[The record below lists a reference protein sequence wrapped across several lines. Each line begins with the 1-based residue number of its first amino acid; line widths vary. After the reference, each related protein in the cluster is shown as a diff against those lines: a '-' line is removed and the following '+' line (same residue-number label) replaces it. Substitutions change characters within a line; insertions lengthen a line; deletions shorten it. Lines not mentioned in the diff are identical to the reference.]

1 MIIQTYSDYEL
12 DIAKAIRD
20 SLKATGEH
28 LVIIPHTSNYAFIS
42 TEDNAEL
49 IVAIEAEDGSE
60 LDVAKGFQSLDDCRE
75 YARLVGKYAGF
86 PDENIDSD
94 VYEYT
99 FFQGKF
105 VEDDLGRYH
114 ISDGENIQSL
124 TEGDSVE
131 ILSEDEKWLRGEYVG
146 KAIVCFGEEDLFRVS
161 TGSIVRKILQ

>member
-1 MIIQTYSDYEL
+1 MIIQTYTDYEL
-12 DIAKAIRD
+12 DVAKAIRD

-42 TEDNAEL
+42 TEDNGEL

-75 YARLVGKYAGF
+75 YARLVGNYAGF

-99 FFQGKF
+99 YFQGEF
-105 VEDDLGRYH
+105 AEDENGRYH
-114 ISDGENIQSL
+114 ITDGENKESL
-124 TEGDSVE
+124 SEGDCIL
-131 ILSEDEKWLRGEYVG
+131 ILSEDEEWLRGNYVG
-146 KAIVCFGEEDLFRVS
+146 KAIVCFGEEDLFRIS
-161 TGSIVRKILQ
+161 TGSIVRKIL